1 VGRVLYS
8 ASISLDGFAAGPDQG
23 PDHPLGVGG
32 DRLHD
37 WVRELAVWR
46 AQHGLE
52 GGVENEST
60 DVYDGDDN
68 EGALVMGRGMFGGGP
83 GPWDPAWRGWWGE
96 DPPFHLPVFVL
107 THHARDPL
115 EMEGGTTFSFVTDGI
130 GAALDAARAA
140 AGGRDVAI
148 CGGATTAGQYLAAG
162 LVDEVTL
169 HVVPALLGD
178 GVRLFTPELASV
190 RLEQVRVVEA
200 PGVAHL
206 TYRVLR

>member
-1 VGRVLYS
+1 MGRVLYS

-37 WVRELAVWR
+37 WMRELAAWR
-46 AQHGLE
+46 ERAGLE

-60 DVYDGDDN
+60 DVFGGDED

-107 THHARDPL
+107 THHPRDPL
-115 EMEGGTTFSFVTDGI
+115 VMEGGTTFTFVTDGV
-130 GAALDAARAA
+130 GAALDAARAV
-140 AGGRDVAI
+140 AGDRDVSI
-148 CGGATTAGQYLAAG
+148 CGGAST
-162 LVDEVTL
+162 
-169 HVVPALLGD
+169 PASTS
-178 GVRLFTPELASV
+178 R
-190 RLEQVRVVEA
+190 
-200 PGVAHL
+200 PGWS
-206 TYRVLR
+206 TR